1 MTQEQIKKIFND
13 TAYIRTSGTPEEL
26 KTAEYIAT
34 ECRKIG
40 LEPVIEAFDV
50 EMSNVHYATLTIDGK
65 EIPCKGYRLCG
76 TGEIEAPL
84 YYMTTTDKTALRGA
98 KGKIVLLDT
107 AVRYWLYQDLVE
119 AGAVGFITYT
129 NNANYPDD
137 DIDDKELRPHV
148 HKGNKLL
155 GVNLNVKSVVEIVKN
170 NGKTAKI
177 SISQE
182 EYTGQSHNVIL
193 DMPGESDEVI
203 VFSAHYDTTPLSQGA
218 YDNMSGSVG
227 LLGIAEYFTTHPHK
241 RSLRFVWCGSEERGL
256 LGSKAYVA
264 DHEEELENI
273 VLNINLDMIG
283 CTMGNFFAC
292 CTTEQ
297 KTVSYIDYFAL
308 ETGTPMK
315 VQQDVYSSDSTPFAD
330 KGIPAIS
337 FARHSPMNVAEI
349 HNRYDTKEIIKPEN
363 MLLDIDFISKFSER
377 MANAV
382 HCPVAREIPE
392 NMKEKLDIY
401 LNRKRK

>member
-1 MTQEQIKKIFND
+1 MTIAQIKKIFDD
-13 TAYIRTSGTPEEL
+13 TAYIHTSGTTEEL
-26 KTAEYIAT
+26 KTAEYIAE
-34 ECRKIG
+34 ECKKIG
-40 LEPVIEAFDV
+40 LKPTIEAFDV
-50 EMSNVHYATLTIDGK
+50 EMSTVHYATLTVDGK

-76 TGEIEAPL
+76 SGEVEAPL
-84 YYMTTTDKTALRGA
+84 YYMTTTDKTALKGA
-98 KGKIVLLDT
+98 KGKIVLVDSGI
-107 AVRYWLYQDLVE
+107 RYWLYQDLVE
-119 AGAVGFITYT
+119 AGAAGFITYT

-137 DIDDKELRPHV
+137 DIDDKELRPYIHN
-148 HKGNKLL
+148 GNKLL
-155 GVNLNVKSVVEIVKN
+155 GVNLNVKSAVDIVKN
-170 NGKTAKI
+170 DGKIAKI

-193 DMPGESDEVI
+193 DMPSESDEVI

-227 LLGIAEYFTTHPHK
+227 LLGIAEYFTTHPHN

-264 DHEEELENI
+264 DHEDELEKI

-297 KTVSYIDYFAL
+297 KAVSYLEYFAL
-308 ETGTPMK
+308 ETGTATK

-363 MLLDIDFISKFSER
+363 MLLDIEFISKFSER